1 MATDSSQS
9 DTQTQQ
15 PVNRTPGSSAEAQAS
30 ALLRVFWS
38 PQSVR
43 RLVISVMVVLVFQYA
58 LVGIVGVVLREP
70 WPTLVLPAFQNVWDS
85 DDELAVP
92 RARLVAVSSDSTRFE
107 IPFDAVWST
116 IPASQQAGFLRE
128 QCRPQALSGTPRTER
143 CTLPE
148 ARAWMSKQLQDRYPQ
163 HQIERL
169 DVVWEEVFF
178 NVNKRTTAQAPR
190 TQPTDTLHV
199 PL

>member
-1 MATDSSQS
+1 M
-9 DTQTQQ
+9 
-15 PVNRTPGSSAEAQAS
+15 
-30 ALLRVFWS
+30 FWS

-43 RLVISVMVVLVFQYA
+43 RLVLGVMVVLVLQYA

-70 WPTLVLPAFQNVWDS
+70 WPTLVLPAFQNVWDG

-92 RARLVAVSSDSTRFE
+92 RARLIAISSDSTSFE
-107 IPFDAVWST
+107 VPVDAVWSAVPT
-116 IPASQQAGFLRE
+116 SQQAGFLRE
-128 QCRPQALSGTPRTER
+128 QCRPQTLSGTPRTER

-148 ARAWMSKQLQDRYPQ
+148 ARAWMRTQLQDRYPL

-178 NVNKRTTAQAPR
+178 NVNERTTAQAPR
-190 TQPTDTLHV
+190 AQPTDTLRV

>member
-1 MATDSSQS
+1 MTTDSSQADS
-9 DTQTQQ
+9 ESRRPADG
-15 PVNRTPGSSAEAQAS
+15 TPDSSAEGKAS
-30 ALLRVFWS
+30 ALLRMFWS

-43 RLVISVMVVLVFQYA
+43 RLVMSVMVVLVLQYA

-70 WPTLVLPAFQNVWDS
+70 WPTLVLPAFQDVWDG

-92 RARLVAVSSDSTRFE
+92 RARIIAVSSDSTRFE
-107 IPFDAVWST
+107 VPFDAIWST
-116 IPASQQAGFLRE
+116 IPASQRAGFLRE
-128 QCRPQALSGTPRTER
+128 QCRPQALSGTTRTER

-148 ARAWMSKQLQDRYPQ
+148 ARAWMHGQLQDRYPL
-163 HQIERL
+163 HQVDRL

-178 NVNKRTTAQAPR
+178 NVNERTTAQAPR
-190 TQPTDTLHV
+190 VQPTDTLRV